1 MNQQYKSG
9 DELDVRIEKIVPR
22 GPGLAFA
29 ENLTVFV
36 PLAVPGDHVRVRIDE
51 IKKRTSFAEIV
62 DVIEPS
68 PERIT
73 PPCPHFGTCGG
84 CDFQQMEYASQ
95 LAAKVGIIRDC
106 LHRIGKIEVDD
117 VEIVGS
123 TQEFGYRSRAKWHL
137 DRIEQTIGYFRRDSH
152 DVIDVHECP
161 ILTPGLQSALEDLR
175 TKIDWAMLWDDSAEL
190 EAVTGDDGSVSM
202 FSREMAQP
210 TAEIT
215 VNAAGEEFSFSA
227 QTFFQSNRFLLEK
240 LIETAVGDAS
250 GNTALD
256 LYCGVGLFA
265 LPLARKF
272 TNVIGVEDNVTAI
285 GFAKKNAE
293 RAGLKNVEFRRS
305 GVRTFLN
312 ECNVASTGLILID
325 PPRAG
330 AEKGTIEKI
339 AQLRPREIS
348 YVSCEPSIL
357 ARDLRYLLDA
367 GYTINRIT
375 AFDLFPQTHHV
386 ETVVRLRID
395 LKNQ

>member
-1 MNQQYKSG
+1 M
-9 DELDVRIEKIVPR
+9 PR

-36 PLAVPGDHVRVRIDE
+36 PLAVPGDRVRVRIDE

-265 LPLARKF
+265 LPLARRF

-285 GFAKKNAE
+285 GFAKKNAA

>member
-1 MNQQYKSG
+1 
-9 DELDVRIEKIVPR
+9 
-22 GPGLAFA
+22 
-29 ENLTVFV
+29 
-36 PLAVPGDHVRVRIDE
+36 
-51 IKKRTSFAEIV
+51 
-62 DVIEPS
+62 
-68 PERIT
+68 
-73 PPCPHFGTCGG
+73 
-84 CDFQQMEYASQ
+84 MEYASQ

-123 TQEFGYRSRAKWHL
+123 PQEFGYRSRAKWHL

-227 QTFFQSNRFLLEK
+227 QTFFQSNRFLVEK

-265 LPLARKF
+265 LPLARRF

-285 GFAKKNAE
+285 GFAKKNAA
-293 RAGLKNVEFRRS
+293 RAGLTNVEFRRS